1 MYLSGLLAAGFAT
14 AATAQSGYESTQW
27 QSLPGSIY
35 TPPQDAWAK
44 CKDASW
50 PISDVGTALVPQ
62 SPDDELKEML
72 AEIDPDR
79 VKYIIEK
86 LVSFGT
92 RHTLSSQD
100 DPDRGIGAAR
110 DWILHEMQSF
120 MGDNEVYLN
129 SYIQPVASRIT
140 FPVNI
145 SNVVLQIN
153 GTEDPTRAYVVT
165 GHYDSRT
172 LDVSNY
178 TLDAPGADDDASGVA
193 VATEMARVCAKR
205 KPKATMI
212 FSAVAAEEQGLYG
225 SAHLAQTL
233 KQQGYNVEGHWFVIL
248 HSHICFRSTRLTKCT
263 PQEQRH
269 RRHRQKRAFQPHQ
282 RLHRPLVRSK
292 HLLSQRHFQL
302 I

>member
-1 MYLSGLLAAGFAT
+1 MVFFKSLPSHFSSCFSSCSSGYRCVTETMQYITLLAVGFAIP
-14 AATAQSGYESTQW
+14 AIAQSGYQSTDW

-35 TPPQDAWAK
+35 TPPQDAWAS

-62 SPDDELKEML
+62 EPDDELKEIL

-100 DPDRGIGAAR
+100 DPERGIGAAR
-110 DWILHEMQSF
+110 DWILQEMQSF
-120 MGDNEVYLN
+120 MGDNDVYLN
-129 SYIQPVASRIT
+129 SYIQEEDGSRIT

-145 SNVVLQIN
+145 SNVVAQIN
-153 GTEDPTRAYVVT
+153 GTEDPNRAYVVT

-172 LDVSNY
+172 LDVLNY

-193 VATEMARVCAKR
+193 VAMEMARVCANR
-205 KPKATMI
+205 KPKTTMI

-225 SAHLAQTL
+225 SANLAQTL
-233 KQQGYNVEGHWFVIL
+233 KQQGYNVEGHW
-248 HSHICFRSTRLTKCT
+248 
-263 PQEQRH
+263 
-269 RRHRQKRAFQPHQ
+269 
-282 RLHRPLVRSK
+282 
-292 HLLSQRHFQL
+292 
-302 I
+302 